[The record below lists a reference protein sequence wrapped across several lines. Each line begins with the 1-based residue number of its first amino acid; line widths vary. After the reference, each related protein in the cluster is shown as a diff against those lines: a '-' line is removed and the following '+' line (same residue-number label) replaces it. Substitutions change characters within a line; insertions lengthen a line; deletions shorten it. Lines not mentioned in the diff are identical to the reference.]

1 MGGEARAFQDRRGD
15 RGGELPNVGL
25 DEETVPIEQGVPHAV
40 AGQQAMLEL
49 AEYVDV
55 APKCVEVLADG
66 LFADGAKV
74 CEARQFTT
82 PFICS

>member
-1 MGGEARAFQDRRGD
+1 MGGAARAYEDRRGD
-15 RGGELPNVGL
+15 HGGELPRVGL

-49 AEYVDV
+49 VEYVDV
-55 APKCVEVLADG
+55 APKCGEVLADG

-82 PFICS
+82 SFIAS